1 MDEYMGII
9 KLFAGNFAPQGWL
22 YCSGQILPISQY
34 TALFSLLGT
43 TYGGNGQTTFAL
55 PDLRSRVPVGGGMGA
70 APDGSNIQLG
80 QVGGTSTVTLNGT
93 QLPPHSH
100 TLSVSSE
107 NAAQS
112 AATAGTAIA
121 TPGALNG
128 RTFAGTLGFN
138 TSTPNTVLSPASIA
152 GGGQGLPHDNMQP
165 YLGLSY
171 IICVNGLYPSR
182 P

>member
-1 MDEYMGII
+1 MEADLAMIFA
-9 KLFAGNFAPQGWL
+9 FAGNFAPRGFAS
-22 YCSGQILPISQY
+22 CEGQILPISQY

-107 NAAQS
+107 NAA
-112 AATAGTAIA
+112 
-121 TPGALNG
+121 
-128 RTFAGTLGFN
+128 
-138 TSTPNTVLSPASIA
+138 
-152 GGGQGLPHDNMQP
+152 
-165 YLGLSY
+165 
-171 IICVNGLYPSR
+171 
-182 P
+182 